1 MLNELVLDRTG
12 GTHLALGCVSAVEAH
27 ERIGEGVVVLA
38 LDVLVVY
45 VLRNGV
51 VDIEQRNCVS
61 GNAQTDVFAQ
71 RAVDIYLAGY
81 RDTAAY
87 KAAVYIAGLKAELDG
102 NAGQHLSAN
111 ATYFLEP
118 LCFSAQSKRV
128 SSN

>member
-87 KAAVYIAGLKAELDG
+87 KAAVYIAGLKAELG
-102 NAGQHLSAN
+102 RERRPALVCKCNVLLGALV
-111 ATYFLEP
+111 L
-118 LCFSAQSKRV
+118 LCPV
-128 SSN
+128 